1 MTSWG
6 AGGRFIFSLRSFW
19 LFFFSFFFPFDFL
32 LKHSLFIL
40 AFFFNL
46 WVNHDKDVL
55 TTIKFS
61 NQKIL
66 IGLRVETSR
75 KMISYIEQH
84 SSLRR
89 QRTLENRLGKFSNGH
104 ADAAKKIHGLKREN
118 YLTFRSAEQIQK

>member
-1 MTSWG
+1 MV
-6 AGGRFIFSLRSFW
+6 
-19 LFFFSFFFPFDFL
+19 FFSFFFHLIFYL
-32 LKHSLFIL
+32 NIL
-40 AFFFNL
+40 YSFQLFFNL
-46 WVNHDKDVL
+46 WVNHEKDVL

-89 QRTLENRLGKFSNGH
+89 QRTLESRLGKFSNGH
-104 ADAAKKIHGLKREN
+104 ADAAKKNSRFKKRE
-118 YLTFRSAEQIQK
+118 LFDIQISRANSEMKAN

>member
-1 MTSWG
+1 MV
-6 AGGRFIFSLRSFW
+6 
-19 LFFFSFFFPFDFL
+19 FFFFFFFFTSYFL
-32 LKHSLFIL
+32 IKTFFIHFG
-40 AFFFNL
+40 FFFNL
-46 WVNHDKDVL
+46 WVNHEKDVL

-104 ADAAKKIHGLKREN
+104 ADAAKKF
-118 YLTFRSAEQIQK
+118 TV

>member
-1 MTSWG
+1 M
-6 AGGRFIFSLRSFW
+6 A
-19 LFFFSFFFPFDFL
+19 FFFSFFFPFDFL

-46 WVNHDKDVL
+46 WVIHEKDVL

-75 KMISYIEQH
+75 KMISYIAQH

-104 ADAAKKIHGLKREN
+104 ADAAKKNSRFKKRE
-118 YLTFRSAEQIQK
+118 LFDIQISRANSEMKVN